1 MKPRPVDMFEGEE
14 AYRPPAE
21 LLEGDADDVG
31 GLAACDMTIP
41 DFGPLDFGG
50 AGADDEGTV
59 RVHEQLDMP
68 DADLIG
74 KPRKIVKGGGL
85 AAKNA
90 ATLAETLHAYGP
102 SVTRCILRG
111 TFIFGDLI
119 MEAANLVG
127 PCHARIVTLS
137 LNDENVDALYSAFK
151 RGDLASLDLI
161 TSDFFHAH
169 YRHTLWRMLVTNLP
183 RERTRYA
190 VCRTHAKVALLEP
203 LDASKPGWCIEGSA
217 NLRSSDNLEQITVSI
232 GDPEAHRFHGKWMD
246 RVMER
251 FNLYRA
257 NVSSAAAWA
266 AIMGD

>member
-1 MKPRPVDMFEGEE
+1 MKPRPVDMCEGEE

-21 LLEGDADDVG
+21 LLEKDADDVG
-31 GLAACDMTIP
+31 GLAAFDMTIP

-50 AGADDEGTV
+50 AGADDEGPV

-68 DADLIG
+68 DAHLIG

-90 ATLAETLHAYGP
+90 ATLAETLHGYGP

-161 TSDFFHAH
+161 TSDFFYAH

-232 GDPEAHRFHGKWMD
+232 GDPEAHRFHCKWMD

-251 FNLYRA
+251 FNLHRA
-257 NVSSAAAWA
+257 NVSSAAAWS